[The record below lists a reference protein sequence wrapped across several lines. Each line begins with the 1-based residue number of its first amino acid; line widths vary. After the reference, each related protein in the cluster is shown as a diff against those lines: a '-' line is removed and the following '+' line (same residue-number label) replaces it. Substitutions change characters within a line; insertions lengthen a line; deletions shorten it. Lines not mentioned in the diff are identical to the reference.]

1 MDKID
6 MYKIFGGKGLIDD
19 VNNFIDK
26 ITVFSKKKDIVIQV
40 FDADYIF
47 GKNHIIT
54 SINHA
59 LRAIDRKKNTTNSVA
74 MEILL
79 YASGERQLKL
89 AIPKM
94 GIKYNTNKIAF
105 ILLNKINSDI
115 KILNNLID
123 ELLEFLSL
131 TRCDDVLNGNEK
143 TLKKFGIDKNEII
156 TITKNNYEKLVIEKV
171 ALVDIFK

>member
-1 MDKID
+1 

>member
-1 MDKID
+1 
-6 MYKIFGGKGLIDD
+6 MYKIFGAKGSIDD
-19 VNNFIDK
+19 TNNFIDK
-26 ITVFSKKKDIVIQV
+26 ITVFSKKKNILIQV
-40 FDADYIF
+40 FDADLIF
-47 GKNHIIT
+47 GKNHVIT

-59 LRAIDRKKNTTNSVA
+59 LRAIERKKNTTNSVA

-105 ILLNKINSDI
+105 ILLNNINSDI
-115 KILNNLID
+115 NISNNLID
-123 ELLEFLSL
+123 ELLGFLSL

-143 TLKKFGIDKNEII
+143 TLKKFGIDKNEIK
-156 TITKNNYEKLVIEKV
+156 TITKNNYEKLVIEKI
-171 ALVDIFK
+171 ALVDIIK